1 MTLSEQWVFLRYLE
15 KCTEHAANYWA
26 SLESAPKFGNLR
38 TSWLNQRGSL
48 VCASWLYNTGRHY
61 NVRKLTFQH
70 KALNAAL
77 NHVSKGAVYPL
88 PLVSLSIEL
97 LQFLRTVTAKCFH
110 AEQRAGACLAGRPL
124 AAFKGWHKCWALDG
138 SWSRYWFV
146 WWNCKFSRGPLI
158 LPTKSELM
166 DLLAVVGNVLITLSN
181 RKEGPVL
188 SDSAF
193 LKKFEFS
200 AVPVRLQSGSTTAK
214 GEMWTLCL
222 SVCSLH
228 GTYLHS
234 FRQKL
239 GRGKVSKMARNELVG
254 ALWQDPSLCVREPQ
268 VEDNFQQSR
277 WAATGATV

>member
-15 KCTEHAANYWA
+15 KCTEHAANYCT
-26 SLESAPKFGNLR
+26 SLESAPKFGSLR

-77 NHVSKGAVYPL
+77 NHISKGAVYPL

-97 LQFLRTVTAKCFH
+97 RRFLWTASAKCFH
-110 AEQRAGACLAGRPL
+110 AEQRASTSRAGRPL
-124 AAFKGWHKCWALDG
+124 AAFKGWHKCWASDG
-138 SWSRYWFV
+138 SWSRYCFV
-146 WWNCKFSRGPLI
+146 WRNCKFSRGPLI
-158 LPTKSELM
+158 FLPAKSELM
-166 DLLAVVGNVLITLSN
+166 YLLAVVGSVLITLSN
-181 RKEGPVL
+181 WKQVPVL

-200 AVPVRLQSGSTTAK
+200 SLPVWLQNGSTTAK
-214 GEMWTLCL
+214 GERWTLCL

-228 GTYLHS
+228 GTYLYLS
-234 FRQKL
+234 
-239 GRGKVSKMARNELVG
+239 GRNLAGERSARCLKMN
-254 ALWQDPSLCVREPQ
+254 W
-268 VEDNFQQSR
+268 
-277 WAATGATV
+277 